1 MYKRSLYENI
11 MKEVSKVIKKR
22 LNEVLLQWGDGEN
35 NELPDDS
42 NNIVKSGDVA
52 KQLGG
57 IDIRDIADEDIIDE
71 SLYEYP
77 EFMDTDY
84 ISIANFHLNQ
94 IFPSKKKFLEYIK
107 KCIKKNWDYVCE
119 EDYRTLDKNGW
130 NIYITD
136 AMNDVEKHYGE
147 IYAYFNSPMPQI
159 PPNMP
164 SELDDEELFWKADE
178 WLFGQYGLVW
188 HMVQENCLDIKLKD
202 HPQAH
207 LYE

>member
-11 MKEVSKVIKKR
+11 MKDVSKVIKKH

-35 NELPDDS
+35 NELPDDP
-42 NNIVKSGDVA
+42 NNMLNTGDVA

-57 IDIRDIADEDIIDE
+57 IDIRDIVDE
-71 SLYEYP
+71 STIKESLGDYP
-77 EFMDTDY
+77 EFKDTDY

-107 KCIKKNWDYVCE
+107 KCIKMNWDYICE
-119 EDYRTLDKNGW
+119 EDYRTLEEDGW
-130 NIYITD
+130 NMHITE
-136 AMNDVEKHYGE
+136 AINDVEKHYGE

-164 SELDDEELFWKADE
+164 SELNDEELFWKADE
-178 WLFGQYGLVW
+178 WLFGEYGLVW
-188 HMVQENCLDIKLKD
+188 LMVQENCLDIELKN
-202 HPQAH
+202 HPQSH

>member
-1 MYKRSLYENI
+1 M
-11 MKEVSKVIKKR
+11 
-22 LNEVLLQWGDGEN
+22 
-35 NELPDDS
+35 
-42 NNIVKSGDVA
+42 KSGDVT

-107 KCIKKNWDYVCE
+107 KCIQMNWDYICE
-119 EDYRTLDKNGW
+119 EDYRTLDNYGW
-130 NIYITD
+130 NMHITE
-136 AMNDVEKHYGE
+136 AINDVEKHYYGE

-164 SELDDEELFWKADE
+164 SELNDEELFWKADE
-178 WLFGQYGLVW
+178 WLFGEYGLVW
-188 HMVQENCLDIKLKD
+188 YMVQDNCLDIELKD